1 MSARLLLIATLLT
14 AVLPLL
20 VCIGIFF
27 VVLPWWIDRRLRSDR
42 AVQERLRLAVSEG
55 SLTWVIDPDPA
66 TASRLPYFLLV
77 VAALAGLAVTTVET
91 ATFASR
97 SGVPDLWYMA
107 GVLVSALV
115 LVVPFAIAWICKGPL
130 CRSVERALGRH
141 ANVKLSFA
149 AQTMH
154 EIGQAGRTIDEA
166 YASMGLRS
174 RVDIVG
180 LGREA
185 LLAHAWL
192 GRDSA
197 LAEVIRIRTRA
208 DHDLRN
214 IQYLAR
220 LSADARIALKR
231 ARIAFQD
238 LGAPPDA
245 LDQLDDRMRA
255 RPLADAL
262 EEARWP
268 QAHELLEAIQADLG
282 KLLDFG
288 MNLGMD
294 LDTRERAMPET
305 AAEAFRV
312 LNVSED
318 TPLDV
323 IKSVINAYRRVWHPD
338 LAQNDVERQ
347 RCTLRM
353 QQINVAWDLI
363 QRARA

>member
-20 VCIGIFF
+20 VCIGIFL
-27 VVLPWWIDRRLRSDR
+27 VALPWWIDRRLRSDR
-42 AVQERLRLAVSEG
+42 AVQERLHLAVSEG
-55 SLTWVIDPDPA
+55 RLAWVIDPDP
-66 TASRLPYFLLV
+66 TTPSRLPYFLLM
-77 VAALAGLAVTTVET
+77 VAALAGLVVTAVET

-97 SGVPDLWYMA
+97 SGVPDLWYLA
-107 GVLVSALV
+107 GVVVSLLV
-115 LVVPFAIAWICKGPL
+115 LIAPFVVAWICKGPL

-141 ANVKLSFA
+141 ANAKLSFA
-149 AQTMH
+149 VQSMH
-154 EIGQAGRTIDEA
+154 EIGEVGREIDEA

-174 RVDIVG
+174 RVDIVR

-214 IQYLAR
+214 IQYLVR
-220 LSADARIALKR
+220 LFADARIALKR

-282 KLLDFG
+282 KLLD
-288 MNLGMD
+288 LG
-294 LDTRERAMPET
+294 TRERAMPET

>member
-1 MSARLLLIATLLT
+1 MPARLLLIATLLT
-14 AVLPLL
+14 LVLPLL
-20 VCIGIFF
+20 VCVGIFL
-27 VVLPWWIDRRLRSDR
+27 VALPWWIDRRLRSDR

-55 SLTWVIDPDPA
+55 SLAWVIDPDP
-66 TASRLPYFLLV
+66 TTPSRLPYFLLM
-77 VAALAGLAVTTVET
+77 VAALAGLAVTVIET

-97 SGVPDLWYMA
+97 SGVPDLWYAA
-107 GVLVSALV
+107 GLVVSLVVLVA
-115 LVVPFAIAWICKGPL
+115 PFVIAWICKGPL
-130 CRSVERALGRH
+130 CRCVGQALGRH
-141 ANVKLSFA
+141 ANAKLSFA
-149 AQTMH
+149 AQSMH
-154 EIGQAGRTIDEA
+154 ELGEVGREIDEA
-166 YASMGLRS
+166 YASIGLRS
-174 RVDIVG
+174 RVDIAR

-192 GRDSA
+192 GRDLA
-197 LAEVIRIRTRA
+197 LAEIIRIRTRA

-245 LDQLDDRMRA
+245 LDQVDDRMRA

-282 KLLDFG
+282 KLLDIG
-288 MNLGMD
+288 LDLG
-294 LDTRERAMPET
+294 TRERAMPET

-347 RCTLRM
+347 RCTLRI

-363 QRARA
+363 QSARA

>member
-1 MSARLLLIATLLT
+1 MSTRLLIIAILLT

-20 VCIGIFF
+20 VCIGISI
-27 VVLPWWIDRRLRSDR
+27 VALPWWIDRRLRSDR
-42 AVQERLRLAVSEG
+42 AVWKRLHLAVSDG
-55 SLTWVIDPDPA
+55 SLAWVIDPDP
-66 TASRLPYFLLV
+66 TTPPRLPSFLLTV
-77 VAALAGLAVTTVET
+77 VALAGLAVTAIEA

-97 SGVPDLWYMA
+97 SGVPDLWYLA
-107 GVLVSALV
+107 GVVVSLFV
-115 LVVPFAIAWICKGPL
+115 LVAPFATAWICKGPL
-130 CRSVERALGRH
+130 CRFVERALARH
-141 ANVKLSFA
+141 ANEKLSFA

-154 EIGQAGRTIDEA
+154 EIGEVGREIHDA

-214 IQYLAR
+214 VEYLAR
-220 LSADARIALKR
+220 LFADARIALKR

-282 KLLDFG
+282 KLLD
-288 MNLGMD
+288 LG
-294 LDTRERAMPET
+294 TRERAMPES

-338 LAQNDVERQ
+338 LAHSDIDRQ
-347 RCTLRM
+347 RSTLRT

>member
-115 LVVPFAIAWICKGPL
+115 LVVPFAVAWICKGPL

-141 ANVKLSFA
+141 ANAKLSFA

-174 RVDIVG
+174 LVDIVG

>member
-1 MSARLLLIATLLT
+1 MPARLLLIATLLT
-14 AVLPLL
+14 LVLPLL
-20 VCIGIFF
+20 VCIGIFL
-27 VVLPWWIDRRLRSDR
+27 VALPWWIDRRLRSDR

-55 SLTWVIDPDPA
+55 RLAWVIDPDP
-66 TASRLPYFLLV
+66 TTPSRLPYFLLM
-77 VAALAGLAVTTVET
+77 VAALAGLVVTAVET

-97 SGVPDLWYMA
+97 SGVPDLWYLA
-107 GVLVSALV
+107 GVVVSLLV
-115 LVVPFAIAWICKGPL
+115 LIAPFVVAWICKGPL
-130 CRSVERALGRH
+130 CRFVERALGRH
-141 ANVKLSFA
+141 ANAKLSFA
-149 AQTMH
+149 AQPMH
-154 EIGQAGRTIDEA
+154 EIGEVGREIDEA

-174 RVDIVG
+174 RVDIVR

-214 IQYLAR
+214 IQYLAH

-255 RPLADAL
+255 RSLADVL

-282 KLLDFG
+282 KLLD
-288 MNLGMD
+288 LG
-294 LDTRERAMPET
+294 TRERAMPET

-347 RCTLRM
+347 RSTLRI

>member
-1 MSARLLLIATLLT
+1 MPVRLLLIATLLT

-20 VCIGIFF
+20 VCIASFL
-27 VVLPWWIDRRLRSDR
+27 VALPWWIDRRLRSDR

-55 SLTWVIDPDPA
+55 SLAWVIDPDP
-66 TASRLPYFLLV
+66 TTRSRLPYFLLM
-77 VAALAGLAVTTVET
+77 VAALAGLAVTAVET
-91 ATFASR
+91 TTFASR

-115 LVVPFAIAWICKGPL
+115 LVAPFAVAWICKAPL

-141 ANVKLSFA
+141 ANAKLSFA
-149 AQTMH
+149 AQTMY
-154 EIGQAGRTIDEA
+154 EIGQAGREIDEA

-174 RVDIVG
+174 RVDIAG
-180 LGREA
+180 LGRDA
-185 LLAHAWL
+185 LLSHAWL

-208 DHDLRN
+208 DHNLRN

-238 LGAPPDA
+238 LGAPADA

-262 EEARWP
+262 EEAHWP
-268 QAHELLEAIQADLG
+268 QAHELLEAIQVDLG

-288 MNLGMD
+288 MG
-294 LDTRERAMPET
+294 TRERAMPET

-347 RCTLRM
+347 RRTLRM

-363 QRARA
+363 QGART

>member
-1 MSARLLLIATLLT
+1 
-14 AVLPLL
+14 
-20 VCIGIFF
+20 
-27 VVLPWWIDRRLRSDR
+27 
-42 AVQERLRLAVSEG
+42 VQERLRLAVFEG
-55 SLTWVIDPDPA
+55 SLAWVIDPDP
-66 TASRLPYFLLV
+66 TTPSRLPYFLLM
-77 VAALAGLAVTTVET
+77 VAALAGLAVTAVET

-115 LVVPFAIAWICKGPL
+115 LVAPFAVAWICKGPL

-141 ANVKLSFA
+141 ANAKLSFA

-154 EIGQAGRTIDEA
+154 EIGQAGREIDEA

-214 IQYLAR
+214 LQYLAR
-220 LSADARIALKR
+220 LAADVRIALKR
-231 ARIAFQD
+231 ATIAFRD
-238 LGAPPDA
+238 LDTAQDA
-245 LDQLDDRMRA
+245 LADIDQRIRSRHLT
-255 RPLADAL
+255 DAL
-262 EEARWP
+262 EEARWSDALD
-268 QAHELLEAIQADLG
+268 QLEKIQADLG
-282 KLLDFG
+282 RMLDIG
-288 MNLGMD
+288 
-294 LDTRERAMPET
+294 TRDSRMPESV
-305 AAEAFRV
+305 ADALRF
-312 LNVSED
+312 LNVNEE

-323 IKSVINAYRRVWHPD
+323 IKTVITAYRRVWHPD
-338 LAQNDVERQ
+338 LARDDIERQ
-347 RCTLRM
+347 RRTLRM
-353 QQINVAWDLI
+353 QQINVAWELV
-363 QRARA
+363 QRARAPQ

>member
-1 MSARLLLIATLLT
+1 MPARLLLIATLLT

-27 VVLPWWIDRRLRSDR
+27 VALPWWIDRRLRSDW
-42 AVQERLRLAVSEG
+42 AVQERLRLAVSDG
-55 SLTWVIDPDPA
+55 SLAWVIDRDP
-66 TASRLPYFLLV
+66 TTPSRLPYFLLM
-77 VAALAGLAVTTVET
+77 VAALAGLAVTAIEA

-115 LVVPFAIAWICKGPL
+115 LAAPFAVAWICKGPL
-130 CRSVERALGRH
+130 CRSVERALGQH
-141 ANVKLSFA
+141 ANAKLSFA
-149 AQTMH
+149 AQPMY
-154 EIGQAGRTIDEA
+154 EIGQAGRAIDEA

-174 RVDIVG
+174 RVDIVR

-231 ARIAFQD
+231 ARIAFQEM
-238 LGAPPDA
+238 GAPADA

-268 QAHELLEAIQADLG
+268 QAHELLEAIQADVG
-282 KLLDFG
+282 KLLD
-288 MNLGMD
+288 LG
-294 LDTRERAMPET
+294 TRERAVPET

-338 LAQNDVERQ
+338 LAQNEVERQ

-363 QRARA
+363 QRART